1 MGRQDTRKRHRFKET
16 LSHEL
21 QKARGIQSRVA
32 READVKQSSISY
44 WTNPETTALPTV
56 EQAYDIA
63 RALGV
68 SLEYLITGE
77 GAEPPPAEPRLSKQE
92 ERLVA
97 AFRRLTPDQRSQIVA
112 MIETFLPREDTG
124 NQEEAG

>member
-1 MGRQDTRKRHRFKET
+1 MGRQDTKKRHRFKEM
-16 LSHEL
+16 LAHEL
-21 QKARGIQSRVA
+21 HKARGLQTRVA
-32 READVKQSSISY
+32 DEADIPRPSISY
-44 WTNPETTALPTV
+44 WANPETTALPTV

-77 GAEPPPAEPRLSKQE
+77 GAEPPPAQPRLSKQE

-97 AFRRLTPDQRSQIVA
+97 AFRRLTPEQRSQIVA
-112 MIETFLPREDTG
+112 MIETFLPLEGAG